1 MFLAQQM
8 KRILK
13 RYIFKILEMSVL
25 KIKLRCM
32 YKSFISQIPFIKTI
46 WIYITGTKTKKN
58 IYNNG
63 MLQENVYFLVMDL

>member
-1 MFLAQQM
+1 
-8 KRILK
+8 
-13 RYIFKILEMSVL
+13 
-25 KIKLRCM
+25 M